1 MNPSY
6 SKIREHSQTLDHIY
20 NETNFKILYK
30 AKNNNELRVAESL
43 SMHKYRPSL
52 NSDESSITLNIIPQG
67 TSLVI

>member
-20 NETNFKILYK
+20 NETNFEILYK

-43 SMHKYRPSL
+43 FIHKNKPGL
-52 NSDESSITLNIIPQG
+52 NSNESSITLNIIP
-67 TSLVI
+67 